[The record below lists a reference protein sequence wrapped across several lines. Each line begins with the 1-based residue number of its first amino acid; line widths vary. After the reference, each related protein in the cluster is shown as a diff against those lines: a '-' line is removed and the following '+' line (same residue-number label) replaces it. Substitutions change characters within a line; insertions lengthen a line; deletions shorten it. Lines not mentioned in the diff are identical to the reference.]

1 MEFDRDPYLREIHQA
16 RMALKGILAQN
27 FGAPAANAVMA
38 GLERYVDAK
47 VEFAVRCA
55 EEEQI

>member
-1 MEFDRDPYLREIHQA
+1 MAIDRDPYLREIHQA
-16 RMALKGILAQN
+16 RMALEGILVQN

-38 GLERYVDAK
+38 GLDCYVDAK

-55 EEEQI
+55 ADE